1 MNYFYFFLKMRQ
13 KIHISV
19 RKYTQIIKKTRTP
32 LCISFFYTIFA
43 PNMKEKYNIRE
54 VFAPKIVATMRAY
67 TRAQFG
73 QDTLAGIIVGIV
85 AIPLAIAFGISSG
98 VGPTEGLVTAII
110 AGLLISVFGGS
121 KVQIGGP
128 TGAFIVII
136 YGIIQQFG
144 LAGLMIATVMAGILL
159 IIMGLAR
166 LGSVIKFV
174 PYPVI
179 VGFTAGI
186 ALTIF
191 STQMN
196 DFFGLGLSNV
206 PANFVDKWIFYAQHF
221 HVNGWALG
229 IGLFSLLICI
239 FMPKI
244 TKRVPGSLAA
254 IIFATLA
261 VWLLKRYA
269 PESWGA
275 AGVQTIG
282 DLYALP
288 HGIPAPHLPSLEL
301 AEGQSYFGMIRELF
315 PAAFTIAM
323 LGAIESLLSAMV
335 ADGVIGDR
343 HNSNTELIAQGI
355 ANVVVPFFG
364 GIPATGAIA
373 RTMTNI
379 NNGGRT
385 PIAGVVHAIVLLL
398 VLLFLGQLVGM
409 IPMSC
414 LAAVLI
420 MVAYSMSGW
429 KTIVGLIKH
438 PNRDLWVLL
447 ITFFLTVIFDL
458 TVAIEVGLVLAMV
471 LFLMR
476 TNEQTHIRTLHDEID
491 PNEDTESNLNL
502 EHLTIPE
509 GVEVYE
515 IDGPYFFGIANRF
528 DEVMTHVSGEKYPV
542 RIIRMRK
549 VPFVDS
555 TAMHN
560 LSMLIQRSHNEGIT
574 IILSG
579 VNDHVH
585 KQLLIGGIEQQMD
598 PHNICANIHF
608 ALRRAGDILEK
619 SERMKK

>member
-1 MNYFYFFLKMRQ
+1 M
-13 KIHISV
+13 
-19 RKYTQIIKKTRTP
+19 QILSHKGTP
-32 LCISFFYTIFA
+32 GFSL
-43 PNMKEKYNIRE
+43 RE
-54 VFAPKIVATMRAY
+54 VFRPKLFSTLAHY
-67 TRAQFG
+67 TRAQFA
-73 QDTLAGIIVGIV
+73 QDALAGIIVGIV

-110 AGLLISVFGGS
+110 AGFIISVLGGS

-136 YGIIQQFG
+136 YGIIQQYG
-144 LAGLMIATVMAGILL
+144 LAGLTIATIMAGIIL
-159 IIMGLAR
+159 IMMGLAH

-186 ALTIF
+186 AVTIF

-196 DFFGLGLSNV
+196 DFFGLGLSDV
-206 PANFVDKWIFYAQHF
+206 PANFVDKWIYYAHHF
-221 HVNGWALG
+221 QPNWWAFG
-229 IGLFSLLICI
+229 IGLFSLGICI
-239 FMPKI
+239 GMPYL
-244 TKRVPGSLAA
+244 TKRIPGSLAA
-254 IIFATLA
+254 IIFATIA
-261 VWLLKRYA
+261 VWLLKMYA
-269 PESWGA
+269 PASWGVA
-275 AGVQTIG
+275 SLQTIS
-282 DLYALP
+282 DLYELP
-288 HGIPAPHLPSLEL
+288 HGIPAPHMPAMEL
-301 AEGQSYFGMIRELF
+301 AEGESFFTLIQKLF
-315 PAAFTIAM
+315 PSAFTIAM

-335 ADGVIGDR
+335 ADGVIGDK
-343 HNSNTELIAQGI
+343 HNSNTELIAQGV
-355 ANVVVPFFG
+355 ANVIVPFFG

-385 PIAGVVHAIVLLL
+385 PVAGIIHAIVLLL
-398 VLLFLGQLVGM
+398 VLLFLGTLVGM
-409 IPMSC
+409 IPMAC

-420 MVAYSMSGW
+420 MVSYGMSGW
-429 KTIVGLIKH
+429 RTIYGLIKH
-438 PNRDLWVLL
+438 RNRDLWVLL

-458 TVAIEVGLVLAMV
+458 TVAIEIGILLALV

-476 TNEQTHIRTLHDEID
+476 TNEATHIRTFHHEID
-491 PNEDTESNLNL
+491 PNEDTDVQSNL
-502 EHLTIPE
+502 EHLIIPE

-528 DEVMTHVSGEKYPV
+528 DDIMGRVSTETYPI

-560 LSMLIQRSHNEGIT
+560 LAMLIERSHREGMT

-579 VNDHVH
+579 VNQHVH
-585 KQLLIGGIEQQMD
+585 HQLLNGGIEEMMN
-598 PHNICANIHF
+598 PENICPNIHV
-608 ALRRAGDILEK
+608 ALHRAEKLLK
-619 SERMKK
+619 SE

>member
-1 MNYFYFFLKMRQ
+1 MRFFCVFKKNVLSLRQ
-13 KIHISV
+13 
-19 RKYTQIIKKTRTP
+19 IKVCMQYSIKD
-32 LCISFFYTIFA
+32 IFA
-43 PNMKEKYNIRE
+43 PKLFSTLRTYN
-54 VFAPKIVATMRAY
+54 
-67 TRAQFG
+67 RAQFG
-73 QDTLAGIIVGIV
+73 QDALAGIIVGIV

-196 DFFGLGLSNV
+196 DFFGLGLTNV

-221 HVNGWALG
+221 HINGWALG

-239 FMPKI
+239 FMPKL

-254 IIFATLA
+254 IIFATFA
-261 VWLLKRYA
+261 VWLLKTYA
-269 PESWGA
+269 PSEWGVA
-275 AGVQTIG
+275 SVQTIG

-301 AEGQSYFGMIRELF
+301 AEGQNYFGLVRELF

-385 PIAGVVHAIVLLL
+385 PVAGVVHALVLLL

-429 KTIVGLIKH
+429 KTIAGLAKH
-438 PNRDLWVLL
+438 RTRDFWVLL
-447 ITFFLTVIFDL
+447 VTFFLTVLFDL
-458 TVAIEVGLVLAMV
+458 TIAIEVGLVLAMV

-528 DEVMTHVSGEKYPV
+528 DEIMLHVSGKEYPI

-560 LSMLIQRSHNEGIT
+560 LSMLIQRSHKEGIT

-608 ALRRAGDILEK
+608 ALRRAEDILEK
-619 SERMKK
+619 ENHKS

>member
-1 MNYFYFFLKMRQ
+1 MQY
-13 KIHISV
+13 S
-19 RKYTQIIKKTRTP
+19 IKDVFQPKLFQALRH
-32 LCISFFYTIFA
+32 YNGKQFA
-43 PNMKEKYNIRE
+43 
-54 VFAPKIVATMRAY
+54 
-67 TRAQFG
+67 
-73 QDTLAGIIVGIV
+73 QDGLAGIIVGIV

-98 VGPTEGLVTAII
+98 VGPTEGLITAII
-110 AGLLISVFGGS
+110 AGLLISLFGGS

-128 TGAFIVII
+128 TGAFIVVI
-136 YGIIQQFG
+136 YGIIQEFGTSG
-144 LAGLMIATVMAGILL
+144 LAIATIMAGLL
-159 IIMGLAR
+159 LVLMGIAH

-196 DFFGLGLSNV
+196 DFFGMNLAGV
-206 PANFVDKWIFYAQHF
+206 PANFVDKWVFYAQHF
-221 HVNGWALG
+221 HVNWWAFG
-229 IGLFSLLICI
+229 VGMFSLVLCI
-239 FMPKI
+239 GMPKI
-244 TKRVPGSLAA
+244 TKRIPGSLAA
-254 IIFATLA
+254 IVFATLA
-261 VWLLKRYA
+261 VWFLKEYA
-269 PESWGA
+269 PDNWG
-275 AGVQTIG
+275 VTIATIS
-282 DLYALP
+282 DNFTLP
-288 HGIPAPHLPSLEL
+288 NGIPAPSLPDLSLP
-301 AEGQSYFGMIRELF
+301 EGESFFTMVQKIF

-323 LGAIESLLSAMV
+323 LGAIESLLSAIV
-335 ADGVIGDR
+335 ADGVIGDK
-343 HNSNTELIAQGI
+343 HNSNTELIAQGL
-355 ANVVVPFFG
+355 ANITVPFFG

-385 PIAGVVHAIVLLL
+385 PVAGVIHAIVLML

-438 PNRDLWVLL
+438 RNRDLWVLL

-458 TVAIEVGLVLAMV
+458 TVAIEVGILLAMV

-476 TNEQTHIRTLHDEID
+476 TNEQTQIRTLHKEID
-491 PNEDTESNLNL
+491 PNEDTEVQYNL

-528 DEVMTHVSGEKYPV
+528 DDIMTHVSGEKYPI

-560 LSMLIQRSHNEGIT
+560 LGMLIQRSHNEGMT

-585 KQLLIGGIEQQMD
+585 KQLMQGGIEQMMD

-608 ALRRAGDILEK
+608 ALRRAEDLLA
-619 SERMKK
+619 MKK

>member
-1 MNYFYFFLKMRQ
+1 MHHY
-13 KIHISV
+13 S
-19 RKYTQIIKKTRTP
+19 IKDVFSPKLFSTLRT
-32 LCISFFYTIFA
+32 
-43 PNMKEKYNIRE
+43 
-54 VFAPKIVATMRAY
+54 Y
-67 TRAQFG
+67 TRAQFA
-73 QDTLAGIIVGIV
+73 QDALAGIIVGIV

-110 AGLLISVFGGS
+110 AGLLISIFGGS

-136 YGIIQQFG
+136 YGIIQQYG
-144 LAGLMIATVMAGILL
+144 LSGLMIATVMAGILL
-159 IIMGLAR
+159 ILMGIAH

-186 ALTIF
+186 AVTIF

-196 DFFGLGLSNV
+196 DFFGLGLTDV
-206 PANFVDKWIFYAQHF
+206 PANFIDKWIFYAKHF
-221 HVNGWALG
+221 DINWWAVAVG
-229 IGLFSLLICI
+229 AFSLAVCI

-244 TKRVPGSLAA
+244 TKRIPGSLAA
-254 IIFATLA
+254 IILATA
-261 VWLLKRYA
+261 GVWVLKEYA
-269 PESWGA
+269 PAEWGV
-275 AGVQTIG
+275 AGLQTIS
-282 DLYALP
+282 DLYELP
-288 HGIPAPHLPSLEL
+288 HGIPAPQMPSIEL
-301 AEGQSYFGMIRELF
+301 AEGESIFTLIQKLF
-315 PAAFTIAM
+315 PSAFTIAM

-335 ADGVIGDR
+335 ADGVIGDK
-343 HNSNTELIAQGI
+343 HNSNTELIAQGV

-385 PIAGVVHAIVLLL
+385 PIAGIIHAAVLLL
-398 VLLFLGQLVGM
+398 VLLFLGSLVGL
-409 IPMSC
+409 IPMAC

-429 KTIVGLIKH
+429 KTIVGSFKH
-438 PNRDLWVLL
+438 RNRDFWVLM

-458 TVAIEVGLVLAMV
+458 TVAIEVGILLALV

-476 TNEQTHIRTLHDEID
+476 TSEATHIRTFHNEID
-491 PNEDTESNLNL
+491 PNEDTEVQYNL

-515 IDGPYFFGIANRF
+515 IDGPYFFGIANKF
-528 DEVMTHVSGEKYPV
+528 DDIMTHVSSEKYPV

-560 LSMLIQRSHNEGIT
+560 LSMLIQRSHKEGIT

-579 VNDHVH
+579 VNNHVH

-608 ALRRAGDILEK
+608 ALRRAEDLIKMKG
-619 SERMKK
+619 ER

>member
-1 MNYFYFFLKMRQ
+1 MHYALKDVFSPKLFQTLR
-13 KIHISV
+13 HYNG
-19 RKYTQIIKKTRTP
+19 RK
-32 LCISFFYTIFA
+32 FA
-43 PNMKEKYNIRE
+43 
-54 VFAPKIVATMRAY
+54 
-67 TRAQFG
+67 
-73 QDTLAGIIVGIV
+73 QDALAGIIVGIV

-110 AGLLISVFGGS
+110 AGLLISLFGGS

-136 YGIIQQFG
+136 YGIIQQYG
-144 LAGLMIATVMAGILL
+144 LSGLMIATIMAGLLL
-159 IIMGLAR
+159 ILMGLAR
-166 LGSVIKFV
+166 MGSVIKFV

-186 ALTIF
+186 AVTIF

-206 PANFVDKWIFYAQHF
+206 PANFVDKWIYYARHF
-221 HVNGWALG
+221 AINWWALG
-229 IGLFSLLICI
+229 IGMFSLMICI
-239 FMPKI
+239 FMPRI
-244 TKRVPGSLAA
+244 TKRIPGSLAA
-254 IIFATLA
+254 IVLATLA
-261 VWLLKRYA
+261 VWLLRTWA
-269 PESWGA
+269 PASWGI
-275 AGVQTIG
+275 AGLQTIS

-288 HGIPAPHLPSLEL
+288 QGIPAPHMPSLEL
-301 AEGQSYFGMIRELF
+301 TDGESFFTLIQQLF

-335 ADGVIGDR
+335 ADGVIGDK
-343 HNSNTELIAQGI
+343 HNSNTELIAQGV
-355 ANVVVPFFG
+355 ANLVVPFFG

-385 PIAGVVHAIVLLL
+385 PVAGIIHAIVLLL
-398 VLLFLGQLVGM
+398 VLLFLGRLVGM
-409 IPMSC
+409 IPMAC

-429 KTIVGLIKH
+429 KTIRGLIKH

-458 TVAIEVGLVLAMV
+458 TVAIEVGILLALV

-476 TNEQTHIRTLHDEID
+476 TSEQTHIRTLHKEID
-491 PNEDTESNLNL
+491 PNEDTDIQSNL
-502 EHLTIPE
+502 EHLIIPE

-515 IDGPYFFGIANRF
+515 IDGPYFFGIANKF
-528 DEVMTHVSGEKYPV
+528 DDIMTHVSGEKYPI

-579 VNDHVH
+579 VKEHVH
-585 KQLLIGGIEQQMD
+585 HQLLKGGIEQMMN
-598 PHNICANIHF
+598 PENICPNIHV
-608 ALRRAGDILEK
+608 ALKRAQQVLEEK
-619 SERMKK
+619 S

>member
-1 MNYFYFFLKMRQ
+1 MRPNKDCMQ
-13 KIHISV
+13 YS
-19 RKYTQIIKKTRTP
+19 IKDIFSPKLFSTLRT
-32 LCISFFYTIFA
+32 
-43 PNMKEKYNIRE
+43 YN
-54 VFAPKIVATMRAY
+54 
-67 TRAQFG
+67 RAQFG
-73 QDTLAGIIVGIV
+73 QDALAGIIVGIV

-196 DFFGLGLSNV
+196 DFFGLGLTNV

-221 HVNGWALG
+221 QVNGWALG
-229 IGLFSLLICI
+229 IGLFSLVICI
-239 FMPKI
+239 FMPKL
-244 TKRVPGSLAA
+244 TKRIPGSLAA
-254 IIFATLA
+254 IVFATLA
-261 VWLLKRYA
+261 VWLLKSYA
-269 PESWGA
+269 PAEWGVA
-275 AGVQTIG
+275 SVQTIG

-301 AEGQSYFGMIRELF
+301 AEGQNYFGLVRELF

-429 KTIVGLIKH
+429 KTIAGLAKH
-438 PNRDLWVLL
+438 RTRDFWVLL
-447 ITFFLTVIFDL
+447 VTFFLTVLFDL
-458 TVAIEVGLVLAMV
+458 TIAIEVGLVLAMV

-528 DEVMTHVSGEKYPV
+528 DEIMLHVSGKEYPI

-560 LSMLIQRSHNEGIT
+560 LSMLIQRSHKEGIT

-608 ALRRAGDILEK
+608 ALRRAEDII
-619 SERMKK
+619 RMKG

>member
-1 MNYFYFFLKMRQ
+1 MQ
-13 KIHISV
+13 
-19 RKYTQIIKKTRTP
+19 
-32 LCISFFYTIFA
+32 
-43 PNMKEKYNIRE
+43 YNIKD
-54 VFAPKIVATMRAY
+54 VFAPKLFQTLRHY
-67 TRAQFG
+67 SLGQLG
-73 QDTLAGIIVGIV
+73 QDALAGVIVGIV

-98 VGPTEGLVTAII
+98 VGPTEGLITAII

-128 TGAFIVII
+128 TGAFIVVI

-144 LAGLMIATVMAGILL
+144 VSGLAIATIMAGILL
-159 IIMGLAR
+159 ILMGLAH

-196 DFFGLGLSNV
+196 DFFGMGLENV
-206 PANFVDKWIFYAQHF
+206 PANFVDKWAYYAQHL

-229 IGLFSLLICI
+229 IGVFSLLICI
-239 FMPKI
+239 FMPKL

-254 IIFATLA
+254 IVFATIA
-261 VWLLKRYA
+261 VWLLKEYA
-269 PESWGA
+269 PESWG
-275 AGVQTIG
+275 VSITTIG
-282 DLYALP
+282 DQFALP
-288 HGIPAPHLPSLEL
+288 NGIPAPSLPDMTLP
-301 AEGQSYFGMIRELF
+301 EGETFFTMVQKLF

-323 LGAIESLLSAMV
+323 LGAIESLLSAIV
-335 ADGVIGDR
+335 ADGVIGDK

-355 ANVVVPFFG
+355 ANVAVPFFG

-385 PIAGVVHAIVLLL
+385 PVAGIIHAVVLML
-398 VLLFLGQLVGM
+398 VLLFLGSLVSM
-409 IPMSC
+409 IPMAC

-429 KTIVGLIKH
+429 KTIRGLIKH

-458 TVAIEVGLVLAMV
+458 TVAIEVGILLAMV

-476 TNEQTHIRTLHDEID
+476 TNEQTHIRTLHKEID
-491 PNEDTESNLNL
+491 PNEDTEVQYNL

-528 DEVMTHVSGEKYPV
+528 DDIMTHVPGDKYPI

-555 TAMHN
+555 TALHN
-560 LSMLIQRSHNEGIT
+560 LSMLIQRSHKEGMT

-579 VNDHVH
+579 VKEHVH
-585 KQLLIGGIEQQMD
+585 KQLVKGGIEEQMN
-598 PHNICANIHF
+598 PENICPNIHV
-608 ALRRAGDILEK
+608 ALKRAQEILDQ
-619 SERMKK
+619 KK

>member
-1 MNYFYFFLKMRQ
+1 MQY
-13 KIHISV
+13 S
-19 RKYTQIIKKTRTP
+19 IK
-32 LCISFFYTIFA
+32 
-43 PNMKEKYNIRE
+43 E
-54 VFAPKIVATMRAY
+54 VFSPKLLSTLRTY
-67 TRAQFG
+67 TRAQFA
-73 QDTLAGIIVGIV
+73 QDALAGIIVGIV

-136 YGIIQQFG
+136 YGIIQQYG
-144 LAGLMIATVMAGILL
+144 LSGLMIATVMAGILL
-159 IIMGLAR
+159 ILMGFSH

-186 ALTIF
+186 AVTIF

-196 DFFGLGLSNV
+196 DFFGLGLTDV
-206 PANFVDKWIFYAQHF
+206 PANFIDKWIFYAQHF
-221 HVNGWALG
+221 QVNWWAVA
-229 IGLFSLLICI
+229 IGFFSLMVCI
-239 FMPKI
+239 FMPKL
-244 TKRVPGSLAA
+244 TKRIPGSLAA
-254 IIFATLA
+254 IILATA
-261 VWLLKRYA
+261 GVWALKEFA
-269 PESWGA
+269 PESWGI
-275 AGVQTIG
+275 AGLQTIS
-282 DLYALP
+282 DLYELP
-288 HGIPAPHLPSLEL
+288 HGIPAPHVPSLEL
-301 AEGQSYFGMIRELF
+301 AEGESFFTLIQKLF
-315 PAAFTIAM
+315 PSAFTIAM

-335 ADGVIGDR
+335 ADGVIGDK
-343 HNSNTELIAQGI
+343 HNSNTELIAQGV

-385 PIAGVVHAIVLLL
+385 PIAGVIHAAVLLL

-409 IPMSC
+409 IPMAC

-429 KTIVGLIKH
+429 KTIVGSFKH
-438 PNRDLWVLL
+438 RNRDFWVLM

-458 TVAIEVGLVLAMV
+458 TVAIEVGILLALV

-476 TNEQTHIRTLHDEID
+476 TNEATHIRTFHNEID
-491 PNEDTESNLNL
+491 PNEDTEVQYNL

-515 IDGPYFFGIANRF
+515 IDGPYFFGIANKF
-528 DEVMTHVSGEKYPV
+528 DDIMTHVSSEKYPI

-560 LSMLIQRSHNEGIT
+560 LSMLIQRSHKEGIT

-608 ALRRAGDILEK
+608 ALRRAEDII
-619 SERMKK
+619 RMRG

>member
-1 MNYFYFFLKMRQ
+1 MQY
-13 KIHISV
+13 S
-19 RKYTQIIKKTRTP
+19 IKDIFSPKLFSTLRT
-32 LCISFFYTIFA
+32 
-43 PNMKEKYNIRE
+43 YN
-54 VFAPKIVATMRAY
+54 
-67 TRAQFG
+67 RAQFG
-73 QDTLAGIIVGIV
+73 EDALAGIIVGIV

-196 DFFGLGLSNV
+196 DFFGLGLTNV

-221 HVNGWALG
+221 QVNGWALG
-229 IGLFSLLICI
+229 IGLFSLVICI
-239 FMPKI
+239 FMPKL
-244 TKRVPGSLAA
+244 TKRIPGSLAA
-254 IIFATLA
+254 IVFATLA
-261 VWLLKRYA
+261 VWLLKSYA
-269 PESWGA
+269 PAEWGVA
-275 AGVQTIG
+275 SVQTIG

-301 AEGQSYFGMIRELF
+301 AEGQNYFGLVRELF

-385 PIAGVVHAIVLLL
+385 PVAGVVHAIVLLL

-429 KTIVGLIKH
+429 KTIAGLAKH
-438 PNRDLWVLL
+438 RTRDFWVLL
-447 ITFFLTVIFDL
+447 VTFFLTVLFDL
-458 TVAIEVGLVLAMV
+458 TIAIEVGLVLAMV

-560 LSMLIQRSHNEGIT
+560 LSMLIQRSHKEGIT

-585 KQLLIGGIEQQMD
+585 KQLLTGGIEQQMD

-608 ALRRAGDILEK
+608 ALRRAEDIIQ
-619 SERMKK
+619 MKG

>member
-1 MNYFYFFLKMRQ
+1 MAYHLK
-13 KIHISV
+13 
-19 RKYTQIIKKTRTP
+19 
-32 LCISFFYTIFA
+32 
-43 PNMKEKYNIRE
+43 E
-54 VFAPKIVATMRAY
+54 VFAPKLLHTLRHY
-67 TRAQFG
+67 SRAQWG
-73 QDTLAGIIVGIV
+73 QDVLAGIIVGIV

-110 AGLLISVFGGS
+110 AGLLIAVLGGS

-136 YGIIQQFG
+136 YGIIQQYG
-144 LAGLMIATVMAGILL
+144 LTGLMIATVMAGILL
-159 IIMGLAR
+159 IVMGLAR
-166 LGSVIKFV
+166 FGSVIKFV

-186 ALTIF
+186 AVTIF

-196 DFFGLGLSNV
+196 VFFGLGLSNV

-221 HVNGWALG
+221 TMNGWALA
-229 IGLFSLLICI
+229 IGLFSLVVCI
-239 FMPKI
+239 FMPRI

-254 IIFATLA
+254 IVLATLV
-261 VWLLKRYA
+261 VWLLKEYA
-269 PESWGA
+269 PESWGV
-275 AGVQTIG
+275 AGLQTIS
-282 DLYALP
+282 DLYELP
-288 HGIPAPHLPSLEL
+288 HGLPAPHMPSLQL
-301 AEGQSYFGMIRELF
+301 AEGETFFTLIQKLF
-315 PAAFTIAM
+315 PSAFTIAM

-335 ADGVIGDR
+335 ADGVIGDK
-343 HNSNTELIAQGI
+343 HNSNTELIAQGV

-379 NNGGRT
+379 NNGGRS
-385 PIAGVVHAIVLLL
+385 PIAGIVHAVVLLL

-409 IPMSC
+409 IPMAC

-429 KTIVGLIKH
+429 KTIVGTFKH
-438 PNRDLWVLL
+438 RNRDLWVLL
-447 ITFFLTVIFDL
+447 TTFFLTVLFDL
-458 TVAIEVGLVLAMV
+458 TVAIEVGLLLAMV

-476 TNEQTHIRTLHDEID
+476 TNEQTHIRTLHHEID
-491 PNEDTESNLNL
+491 PNEDTDIQLNL
-502 EHLTIPE
+502 EHLTIPDR
-509 GVEVYE
+509 VEVYE

-528 DEVMTHVSGEKYPV
+528 DDIMTHVSGENYPI

-560 LSMLIQRSHNEGIT
+560 LSMLIERSHKEGIT

-579 VNDHVH
+579 VKTHVLH
-585 KQLLIGGIEQQMD
+585 QLQTGGIEQQMN
-598 PHNICANIHF
+598 PKNICPDIHAALKRANE
-608 ALRRAGDILEK
+608 LLTDI
-619 SERMKK
+619 S

>member
-1 MNYFYFFLKMRQ
+1 MWDFLCNFAANLFWVTMEYSFKDVFEPKLFQ
-13 KIHISV
+13 TLKT
-19 RKYTQIIKKTRTP
+19 YT
-32 LCISFFYTIFA
+32 
-43 PNMKEKYNIRE
+43 KEK
-54 VFAPKIVATMRAY
+54 FT
-67 TRAQFG
+67 
-73 QDTLAGIIVGIV
+73 QDALAGIIVGIV

-110 AGLLISVFGGS
+110 AGLIISVLGGS

-136 YGIIQQFG
+136 YGIIQQYG
-144 LAGLMIATVMAGILL
+144 LTGLMIATIMAGILL
-159 IIMGLAR
+159 ILMGVAH

-196 DFFGLGLSNV
+196 DFFGMGLTGV
-206 PANFVDKWIFYAQHF
+206 PANFIDKWIFYVQHF
-221 HVNGWALG
+221 SMNWWALG
-229 IGLFSLLICI
+229 VGLFSLLICI
-239 FMPKI
+239 FMPKL
-244 TKRVPGSLAA
+244 TKRIPGSLAA
-254 IIFATLA
+254 IVVATLI
-261 VWLLKRYA
+261 VWLLKNLA
-269 PESWGA
+269 PDSWGLA
-275 AGVQTIG
+275 SLQTIS
-282 DLYALP
+282 DLYELP
-288 HGIPAPHLPSLEL
+288 HGIPAPHLPSMDL
-301 AEGQSYFGMIRELF
+301 AEGESFFTLTQKLF
-315 PAAFTIAM
+315 PSAFTIAM

-335 ADGVIGDR
+335 ADGVIGDK
-343 HNSNTELIAQGI
+343 HNSNTELIAQGV

-385 PIAGVVHAIVLLL
+385 PIAGIIHAVVLLL

-420 MVAYSMSGW
+420 MVSYSMSGW
-429 KTIVGLIKH
+429 KTIVGLFKH
-438 PNRDLWVLL
+438 RNRDFWVLV
-447 ITFFLTVIFDL
+447 ITFFLTVVFDL
-458 TVAIEVGLVLAMV
+458 TVAIEVGLLLAML

-476 TNEQTHIRTLHDEID
+476 TSEETHIRTFHKEID
-491 PNEDTESNLNL
+491 PNEDTDVQSNL

-528 DEVMTHVSGEKYPV
+528 DDIMSHVSGEKYPV

-549 VPFVDS
+549 VPFVDA

-560 LSMLIQRSHNEGIT
+560 LEMLIQRSHNEGTT

-585 KQLLIGGIEQQMD
+585 KQLMQGGIEQQMD
-598 PHNICANIHF
+598 PHNICSNIHF
-608 ALRRAGDILEK
+608 ALRRAEDLIKHG
-619 SERMKK
+619 S

>member
-1 MNYFYFFLKMRQ
+1 MPSELKIMQ
-13 KIHISV
+13 YS
-19 RKYTQIIKKTRTP
+19 IK
-32 LCISFFYTIFA
+32 
-43 PNMKEKYNIRE
+43 E
-54 VFAPKIVATMRAY
+54 VFSPKLFSTIRSY
-67 TRAQFG
+67 SRAQFG
-73 QDTLAGIIVGIV
+73 QDALAGIIVGIV

-110 AGLLISVFGGS
+110 AGLLISLFGGS

-136 YGIIQQFG
+136 YGIIQQYG
-144 LAGLMIATVMAGILL
+144 LTGLMIATVMAGILL
-159 IIMGLAR
+159 IVMGLTK

-206 PANFVDKWIFYAQHF
+206 PANFIDKWIFYAQHF
-221 HVNGWALG
+221 HIHWWSLG
-229 IGLFSLLICI
+229 IGLFSLAICI

-244 TKRVPGSLAA
+244 TKRIPGSLAA
-254 IIFATLA
+254 IVLATLA
-261 VWLLKRYA
+261 VWFLKNYA
-269 PESWGA
+269 PVSWGV
-275 AGVQTIG
+275 AGLQTIS
-282 DLYALP
+282 DLYELP
-288 HGIPAPHLPSLEL
+288 HGIPSPHMPGMEL
-301 AEGQSYFGMIRELF
+301 AEGETFFTLIQKLF
-315 PAAFTIAM
+315 PSAFTIAM

-335 ADGVIGDR
+335 ADGVIGDK
-343 HNSNTELIAQGI
+343 HNSNTELIAQGV

-385 PIAGVVHAIVLLL
+385 PVAGIIHAVVLLL
-398 VLLFLGQLVGM
+398 VLLFMGQLVGM
-409 IPMSC
+409 IPMAC

-429 KTIVGLIKH
+429 KTIAGLIKH

-458 TVAIEVGLVLAMV
+458 TVAIEVGILLALV

-476 TNEQTHIRTLHDEID
+476 TNEATHIRTFHHEID
-491 PNEDTESNLNL
+491 PNEDSESALNL
-502 EHLTIPE
+502 EHLTIPD

-528 DEVMTHVSGEKYPV
+528 DDIMSHVSGEKYPV

-560 LSMLIQRSHNEGIT
+560 LSMLIQRSHKEGIT

-585 KQLLIGGIEQQMD
+585 KQLMTGGIEQQMD

-608 ALRRAGDILEK
+608 ALRRASDILE
-619 SERMKK
+619 RMNN

>member
-1 MNYFYFFLKMRQ
+1 MAYHLK
-13 KIHISV
+13 
-19 RKYTQIIKKTRTP
+19 
-32 LCISFFYTIFA
+32 
-43 PNMKEKYNIRE
+43 E
-54 VFAPKIVATMRAY
+54 VFAPKLLHTLRHY
-67 TRAQFG
+67 SRAQWG
-73 QDTLAGIIVGIV
+73 QDVLAGIIVGIV

-110 AGLLISVFGGS
+110 AGLLIAVLGGS

-136 YGIIQQFG
+136 YGIIQQYG
-144 LAGLMIATVMAGILL
+144 LTGLMIATVMAGILL
-159 IIMGLAR
+159 IVMGLAR
-166 LGSVIKFV
+166 FGSVIKFV

-186 ALTIF
+186 AVTIF

-221 HVNGWALG
+221 TMNGWALA
-229 IGLFSLLICI
+229 IGLFSLVVCI
-239 FMPKI
+239 FMPRI

-254 IIFATLA
+254 IVLATLV
-261 VWLLKRYA
+261 VWLLKEYA
-269 PESWGA
+269 PESWNV
-275 AGVQTIG
+275 AGLQTIS
-282 DLYALP
+282 DLYELP
-288 HGIPAPHLPSLEL
+288 HGLPAPHMPSLQL
-301 AEGQSYFGMIRELF
+301 AEGETFFTLIQKLF
-315 PAAFTIAM
+315 PSAFTIAM

-335 ADGVIGDR
+335 ADGVIGDK
-343 HNSNTELIAQGI
+343 HNSNTELIAQGV

-379 NNGGRT
+379 NNGGRS
-385 PIAGVVHAIVLLL
+385 PIAGIVHAVVLLL

-409 IPMSC
+409 IPMAC

-429 KTIVGLIKH
+429 KTIVGTFKH
-438 PNRDLWVLL
+438 RNRDLWVLL
-447 ITFFLTVIFDL
+447 TTFFLTVLFDL
-458 TVAIEVGLVLAMV
+458 TVAIEVGLLLAMV

-476 TNEQTHIRTLHDEID
+476 TNEQTHIRTLHHEID
-491 PNEDTESNLNL
+491 PNEDTDIQLNL
-502 EHLTIPE
+502 EHLTIPDR
-509 GVEVYE
+509 VEVYE

-528 DEVMTHVSGEKYPV
+528 DDIMTHVSGENYPI

-560 LSMLIQRSHNEGIT
+560 LSMLIERSHKEGIT

-579 VNDHVH
+579 VKTHVLH
-585 KQLLIGGIEQQMD
+585 QLQTGGIEQQMN
-598 PHNICANIHF
+598 PKNICPDIHAALKRANE
-608 ALRRAGDILEK
+608 LLTDI
-619 SERMKK
+619 S

>member
-1 MNYFYFFLKMRQ
+1 MQY
-13 KIHISV
+13 
-19 RKYTQIIKKTRTP
+19 KT
-32 LCISFFYTIFA
+32 
-43 PNMKEKYNIRE
+43 KD
-54 VFAPKIVATMRAY
+54 VFAPKLLQTLKKY
-67 TRAQFG
+67 NKAQFG
-73 QDTLAGIIVGIV
+73 QDALAGIIVGIV

-110 AGLLISVFGGS
+110 AGLLIAVLGGC

-136 YGIIQQFG
+136 YGIIQQYG
-144 LAGLMIATVMAGILL
+144 LSGLMIATVMAGILL
-159 IIMGLAR
+159 LLMGFAH

-196 DFFGLGLSNV
+196 DFFGLGLSDV

-221 HVNGWALG
+221 DVNWWALG
-229 IGLFSLLICI
+229 VGLFSLLICI
-239 FMPKI
+239 FMPKL
-244 TKRVPGSLAA
+244 TKRIPGSLAA
-254 IIFATLA
+254 IVFATLA

-269 PESWGA
+269 PEAWGV
-275 AGVQTIG
+275 GSLVTIS
-282 DLYALP
+282 DLYELP
-288 HGIPAPHLPSLEL
+288 HGIPAPHVPSLEL
-301 AEGQSYFGMIRELF
+301 AEGESFFTLIQKLF
-315 PAAFTIAM
+315 PSAFTIAM

-335 ADGVIGDR
+335 ADGVTGDK
-343 HNSNTELIAQGI
+343 HNSNTELIAQGV
-355 ANVVVPFFG
+355 ANIVVPFFG

-385 PIAGVVHAIVLLL
+385 PVAGIIHAVALLL

-409 IPMSC
+409 IPMAC

-438 PNRDLWVLL
+438 PTRDLWVLL
-447 ITFFLTVIFDL
+447 ITFLLTVIFDL
-458 TVAIEVGLVLAMV
+458 TVAIEVGILLALV

-476 TNEQTHIRTLHDEID
+476 TNEQTHIRTFNKEID
-491 PNEDTESNLNL
+491 PNEDTDIQLNL
-502 EHLTIPE
+502 EHLTIPD

-528 DEVMTHVSGEKYPV
+528 DDVMGHVSGEKYPV

-560 LSMLIQRSHNEGIT
+560 LSTLIERSHREGMT

-579 VNDHVH
+579 VKTHVLH
-585 KQLLIGGIEQQMD
+585 QLQTYGIEQIMKSE
-598 PHNICANIHF
+598 NICPNIHE
-608 ALRRAGDILEK
+608 ALKRAQAIL
-619 SERMKK
+619 SETK

>member
-1 MNYFYFFLKMRQ
+1 MNYSLK
-13 KIHISV
+13 
-19 RKYTQIIKKTRTP
+19 
-32 LCISFFYTIFA
+32 
-43 PNMKEKYNIRE
+43 E
-54 VFAPKIVATMRAY
+54 VFAPKFFQTIRTY
-67 TRAQFG
+67 NRAQFG
-73 QDTLAGIIVGIV
+73 QDALAGVIVGIV

-110 AGLLISVFGGS
+110 AGLLISLFGGS

-136 YGIIQQFG
+136 YGIIQQYG
-144 LAGLMIATVMAGILL
+144 LTGLIIATIMAGILL
-159 IIMGLAR
+159 ILMGLAR
-166 LGSVIKFV
+166 FGSVIKFV

-186 ALTIF
+186 AVTIF

-206 PANFVDKWIFYAQHF
+206 PANFVEKWMFYFQHF
-221 HVNGWALG
+221 HVQWWALG
-229 IGLFSLLICI
+229 VGAFSLAICI
-239 FMPKI
+239 AMPYI

-254 IIFATLA
+254 IILATFV

-269 PESWGA
+269 PESWDV
-275 AGVQTIG
+275 AGLQTIS
-282 DLYALP
+282 DLYELP
-288 HGIPAPHLPSLEL
+288 HGIPAPHIPSIEL
-301 AEGQSYFGMIRELF
+301 AEGETFFSMVRELF
-315 PAAFTIAM
+315 PSAFTIAM

-355 ANVVVPFFG
+355 ANMVVPFFG

-385 PIAGVVHAIVLLL
+385 PVAGIIHAVVLLL

-409 IPMSC
+409 IPMAC

-429 KTIVGLIKH
+429 KTIAGLIKH

-458 TVAIEVGLVLAMV
+458 TVAIEVGILLALV

-476 TNEQTHIRTLHDEID
+476 VSEQTHIRTLHNEID
-491 PNEDTESNLNL
+491 PNEDTDVQMNL

-528 DEVMTHVSGEKYPV
+528 DEIMSHVSGKEYPI

-560 LSMLIQRSHNEGIT
+560 LSTLIDRSHKEGIT

-585 KQLLIGGIEQQMD
+585 KQLMKGGIEQQMN
-598 PHNICANIHF
+598 PHNICANIHI
-608 ALRRAGDILEK
+608 ALRRAQDLLERRK
-619 SERMKK
+619 NGIEE